1 MSRDESVYEAIDE
14 AIEKAR
20 AEQYAGLS
28 EEQLRRRLARAEDG
42 RRRLGNILSVL
53 LVVFYV
59 LAFRKEIIAGL
70 TKLGELTGDG

>member
-1 MSRDESVYEAIDE
+1 MSREFDDAIGE
-14 AIEKAR
+14 AIERAR
-20 AEQYAGLS
+20 MEQYAGLS
-28 EEQLRRRLARAEDG
+28 DEQLRRRLARAEDG
-42 RRRLGNILSVL
+42 RRRLANLLGVI